1 MSQKGHVS
9 LWLLKNLEET
19 LRPEGSENI
28 PILLQE
34 IDLYFSNQNDPRNP
48 KMGSKQSVV
57 APPTNDFFKK
67 LFFGEKNVKKIGNFV
82 DFWIFMATYMD
93 KLDQFKKI

>member
-34 IDLYFSNQNDPRNP
+34 IDLYFWNQNDPRNP

-57 APPTNDFFKK
+57 VPTLSEFFKL
-67 LFFGEKNVKKIGNFV
+67 LF
-82 DFWIFMATYMD
+82 
-93 KLDQFKKI
+93 